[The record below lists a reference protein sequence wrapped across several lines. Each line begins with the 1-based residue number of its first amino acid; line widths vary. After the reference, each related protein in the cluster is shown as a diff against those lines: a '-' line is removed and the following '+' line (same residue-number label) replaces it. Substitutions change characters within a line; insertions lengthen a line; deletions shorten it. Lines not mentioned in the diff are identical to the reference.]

1 MAAATAPDR
10 DPRIFPYYPF
20 QPLGVNLRQFSKQR
34 KQQRI
39 RPNGCTRLADFAI
52 TRRMH
57 TPVIGG
63 SWSGKF
69 VGTDHGSLTLELNSH
84 GEQIEGVAHL
94 HAPALGRRQAYDVKG
109 DVGSG
114 DSIELT
120 LTCAPGSLPFSRIH
134 ILCSLEF
141 DDSLTGQWKGDDG
154 NEGVF
159 VASRLAPFAAPGYAA
174 PRAGAAR
181 NKPTLP
187 AAPKVEKKTKPTPA
201 ALPVAPVLS
210 VRKAKPIL
218 FLHGRDETV
227 RQTVSRYFEA
237 IGVAPL
243 VLRDATVTD
252 SATAAEELARLSAQ
266 AKFAVVLLT
275 PDDVGYSV
283 GQPGEKRS
291 RPAQTL
297 VLELG
302 YITAKLGADKIL
314 VLTHGNLDI
323 ATNVLGLNTVAVDHY
338 EGWKMRLARELRSAG
353 FHIDLNGA
361 L

>member
-1 MAAATAPDR
+1 
-10 DPRIFPYYPF
+10 
-20 QPLGVNLRQFSKQR
+20 
-34 KQQRI
+34 
-39 RPNGCTRLADFAI
+39 
-52 TRRMH
+52 
-57 TPVIGG
+57 
-63 SWSGKF
+63 

-94 HAPALGRRQAYDVKG
+94 HAPDLGRRQAYDVKG
-109 DVGSG
+109 DARNG

-134 ILCSLEF
+134 ILCSLEL

-159 VASRLAPFAAPGYAA
+159 VASRLAPFAAPVRAA
-174 PRAGAAR
+174 PRATTAR
-181 NKPTLP
+181 AKPTLP
-187 AAPKVEKKTKPTPA
+187 PVPKVEKKTKTTPTIFPE
-201 ALPVAPVLS
+201 PPVLS
-210 VRKAKPIL
+210 MRKGKPIL
-218 FLHGRDETV
+218 FLHGRDETA

-243 VLRDATVTD
+243 VLREATVGD
-252 SATAAEELARLSAQ
+252 AASAGEELARLAAQ

-275 PDDVGYSV
+275 PDEVGYPA

-302 YITAKLGADKIL
+302 YIAAKLGTDKVL
-314 VLTHGNLDI
+314 VLTQGNLDI
-323 ATNVLGLNTVAVDHY
+323 PTNVLGINIVVIDNH

-353 FHIDLNGA
+353 FQIDLNGA

>member
-1 MAAATAPDR
+1 
-10 DPRIFPYYPF
+10 
-20 QPLGVNLRQFSKQR
+20 
-34 KQQRI
+34 
-39 RPNGCTRLADFAI
+39 
-52 TRRMH
+52 MH
-57 TPVIGG
+57 TPTIAG

-84 GEQIEGVAHL
+84 GGQIEGVAHL
-94 HAPALGRRQAYDVKG
+94 HAPNLGRRQAYDVKG
-109 DVGSG
+109 DTRNG
-114 DSIELT
+114 DALELT

-134 ILCSLEF
+134 ILCSLEL

-159 VASRLAPFAAPGYAA
+159 VASRLAPFAAPARAA
-174 PRAGAAR
+174 PRTTTAR
-181 NKPTLP
+181 VKPTLP
-187 AAPKVEKKTKPTPA
+187 PAPKVEKKTKSTPTVF
-201 ALPVAPVLS
+201 LPEPPVLS
-210 VRKAKPIL
+210 MRKAKPIL
-218 FLHGRDETV
+218 FLHGRDETA

-243 VLRDATVTD
+243 VLREATLVD
-252 SATAAEELARLSAQ
+252 PATAGEELARLAAQ

-275 PDDVGYSV
+275 LDEVGYPA
-283 GQPGEKRS
+283 GLPGEKRS

-302 YITAKLGADKIL
+302 YITAKLGADKVL
-314 VLTHGNLDI
+314 VLTQGNLEI
-323 ATNVLGLNTVAVDHY
+323 ATHVLGLNTVAIDHH

-353 FHIDLNGA
+353 FQIDLNGA

>member
-1 MAAATAPDR
+1 
-10 DPRIFPYYPF
+10 
-20 QPLGVNLRQFSKQR
+20 
-34 KQQRI
+34 
-39 RPNGCTRLADFAI
+39 
-52 TRRMH
+52 
-57 TPVIGG
+57 
-63 SWSGKF
+63 

-94 HAPALGRRQAYDVKG
+94 HAPDLGRRQAYDVKG
-109 DVGSG
+109 DARNG

-134 ILCSLEF
+134 ILCSLEL

-159 VASRLAPFAAPGYAA
+159 VASRLAPFAAPVRAA
-174 PRAGAAR
+174 PRATTAR
-181 NKPTLP
+181 AKPTLP
-187 AAPKVEKKTKPTPA
+187 PVPKVEKKTKTTPTIFPES
-201 ALPVAPVLS
+201 PVLS
-210 VRKAKPIL
+210 MRKGKPIL
-218 FLHGRDETV
+218 FLHGRDETA

-243 VLRDATVTD
+243 VLREATVGD
-252 SATAAEELARLSAQ
+252 AASAGEELARLAAQ

-275 PDDVGYSV
+275 PDEVGYPA

-302 YITAKLGADKIL
+302 YIAAKLGTDKVL
-314 VLTHGNLDI
+314 VLTQGNLDI
-323 ATNVLGLNTVAVDHY
+323 PTNVLGINIVVIDNH

-353 FHIDLNGA
+353 FQIDLNGA